1 MPKKG
6 AEQKHNEPE
15 VRRPP
20 VVVVMGHIDHGKTT
34 ILDWYRKS
42 RVAAGE
48 AGGIT
53 QHVGAYEVEYHGKK
67 LTFID
72 TPGHEAFS
80 GIRSR
85 GAKVADLA
93 ILVVAADEGVK
104 LQTKEAIAIIKKN
117 ELPFVVAVNKI
128 DRSDANEERVRSE
141 LAAEDVLV
149 EAYGGKVPSVAVS
162 AKDGTHMD
170 DLLELLLLTA
180 DLEDLAAHPNQMAEG
195 VVVEAQMDPR
205 RGTGATFLIHDGTLR
220 RGEFMVVGRAI
231 EAARIFENFLGKSI
245 NEAGPS
251 APVQLAGLSVLPS
264 VGERFRTFA
273 NRKEAE
279 EFVATL
285 PEEEVSAGR
294 VVGKK
299 SERPVFHVIL
309 KADVVGSREALE
321 EQIKKLEREEVGIEI
336 LQSGVG
342 DITETDV
349 KFARATERVTI
360 VGFKVKIDP
369 SVRELA
375 ERSHM
380 RVITG
385 TIIYE
390 VLDAVRAVITSM
402 VEPDM
407 VRVDLGRAKILK
419 CFKREG
425 ARQVVGGKVEEGVLR
440 NGAQV
445 EIVRN
450 KRVLGGM
457 GVIAELQQNR
467 QHAEEVRQGSEF
479 GVLVDAR
486 ETIQAGDIL
495 VCFVEES
502 TKRLK
507 AAAQE
512 ELAVAA

>member
-1 MPKKG
+1 MAKKET
-6 AEQKHNEPE
+6 EQKQTEE
-15 VRRPP
+15 TVRRSPI
-20 VVVVMGHIDHGKTT
+20 VIVMGHIDHGKTT

-53 QHVGAYEVEYHGKK
+53 QHVGAYEVEYQEKK

-104 LQTKEAIAIIKKN
+104 TQTKEAIAIIKKN

-128 DRSDANEERVRSE
+128 DKEDANEERVRSE

-162 AKDGTHMD
+162 AKDGTRMD
-170 DLLELLLLTA
+170 DLLELLLLA
-180 DLEDLAAHPNQMAEG
+180 AELEDLTAHPDTAAEG
-195 VVVEAQMDPR
+195 VVVEAEMDPR
-205 RGTGATFLIHDGTLR
+205 RGMGATLLIHDGTLR
-220 RGEFMVVGRAI
+220 RGEFMVIGRAI
-231 EAARIFENFLGKSI
+231 EMVKIFENFLGKSI

-251 APVQLAGLSVLPS
+251 APVRLAGLSALPS
-264 VGERFRTFA
+264 VGERFRAFA
-273 NRKEAE
+273 NRQEAE
-279 EFVATL
+279 EFVAVL
-285 PEEEVSAGR
+285 PEEEPSVGR
-294 VVGKK
+294 AIEKK
-299 SERPVFHVIL
+299 SDRPVFHVIL
-309 KADVVGSREALE
+309 KTDVVGSREALE

-369 SVRELA
+369 AVRELA

-385 TIIYE
+385 TVIYE

-402 VEPDM
+402 VEPDA

-440 NGAQV
+440 SGAQV
-445 EIVRN
+445 EIMRN
-450 KRVLGGM
+450 KRILGGT

-479 GVLVDAR
+479 GVLLDVK
-486 ETIQAGDIL
+486 ETIQAGDVL

-502 TKRLK
+502 TKKLK

-512 ELAVAA
+512 ESAGVA